1 MCVYFQ
7 NIIKIELKNT
17 AIILYHIFS
26 TSYNM
31 TDFAQTQIKLNVN
44 EWVPSEIIVK
54 PYKKNKSNA
63 GATASI
69 FSSQLNKL
77 LRVETPLMMT
87 WGIADYVDQ
96 TTGESDGKYTMSLNF
111 PNDEYATDETRM
123 LLEKVKG
130 FEDHILDIAVE
141 NSETWFGKKK
151 TKELVEDSF
160 SSIIKTNSKQPDRP
174 PSLRIKVP
182 YYEGKWGDI
191 SLFDYSSQERLYPSP
206 DDTITPP
213 DLVPKLSQIACVIQC
228 SGLWF
233 VGGRWGVKWVL
244 NQAVVKKKNSSGFQN
259 DVCLINLTES
269 DKKKMES
276 FNVET
281 VEEDNKEQDV
291 NVADSDEEPE
301 AVAPAPVEEVKPKKK
316 VVKKKVVSAS
326 A

>member
-1 MCVYFQ
+1 M
-7 NIIKIELKNT
+7 KIELKKRR
-17 AIILYHIFS
+17 IILYHHIH
-26 TSYNM
+26 TSYIM
-31 TDFAQTQIKLNVN
+31 TELAQTQIKLNVSDW
-44 EWVPSEIIVK
+44 EPKEIIVK

-77 LRVETPLMMT
+77 LRLETPLMMT

-96 TTGESDGKYTMSLNF
+96 TTGESDGKFTMTLNF
-111 PNDEYATDETRM
+111 PNEEYSTDETRL
-123 LLEKVKG
+123 LLEKIKA
-130 FEDHILDIAVE
+130 FEDNILDVAVE
-141 NSETWFGKKK
+141 NSASWFGKNK

-160 SSIIKTNSKQPDRP
+160 SSIVKTNSKQPDRP

-182 YYEGKWGDI
+182 HYEGKWGDI
-191 SLFDYSSQERLYPSP
+191 SLFDYSTQERLYPSS
-206 DDTITPP
+206 DETITPP

-244 NQAVVKKKNSSGFQN
+244 NQAVVKKRNASGFQN

-269 DKKKMES
+269 DKKKMDS

-281 VEEDNKEQDV
+281 VAEDDKEEE
-291 NVADSDEEPE
+291 NVTVEDSDEE
-301 AVAPAPVEEVKPKKK
+301 VAPTPVVEEVKPKKK
-316 VVKKKVVSAS
+316 VVKKKAAAVA
-326 A
+326 